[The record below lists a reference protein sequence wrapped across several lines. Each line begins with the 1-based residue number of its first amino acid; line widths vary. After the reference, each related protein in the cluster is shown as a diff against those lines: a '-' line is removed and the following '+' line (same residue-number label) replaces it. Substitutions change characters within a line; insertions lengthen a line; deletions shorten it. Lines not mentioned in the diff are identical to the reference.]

1 MYEGEEHAL
10 RVLMEEEVMEAMASS
25 KTGKLCES
33 EVEGVGVYANVC
45 ERRWCKGD
53 GVGDGVG

>member
-45 ERRWCKGD
+45 ERR
-53 GVGDGVG
+53 